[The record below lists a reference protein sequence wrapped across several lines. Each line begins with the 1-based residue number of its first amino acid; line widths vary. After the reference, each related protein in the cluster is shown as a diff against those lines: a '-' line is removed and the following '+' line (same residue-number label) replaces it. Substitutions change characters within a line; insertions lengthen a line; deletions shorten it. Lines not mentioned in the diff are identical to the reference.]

1 MPFYFIGTR
10 SFYINR
16 IKAKQMKVFAQFI
29 DIDSFISIRKNTIL
43 QFGDSWKTIGAV
55 WLINPGSSAP
65 CNVSIS
71 DDELTMLNSI
81 DNKEHWQVASI
92 DPTMRF
98 LEKILNGNYIGENR
112 ELNGVIR
119 LFNLYNLREPN
130 LSKALNTIALH
141 PDIHNLIT
149 IEEDIASVS
158 DIDNVY
164 LGWGKDGMNSG
175 RKYSERIFSQLSDRQ
190 KAYCNKDFMKNA
202 FYHPMFVNRG
212 IRFNST
218 KEWLRKYFDATK

>member
-10 SFYINR
+10 YFYINR

-81 DNKEHWQVASI
+81 DDNKEHWQVASI

-98 LEKILNGNYIGENR
+98 FREN
-112 ELNGVIR
+112 
-119 LFNLYNLREPN
+119 
-130 LSKALNTIALH
+130 T
-141 PDIHNLIT
+141 
-149 IEEDIASVS
+149 
-158 DIDNVY
+158 
-164 LGWGKDGMNSG
+164 
-175 RKYSERIFSQLSDRQ
+175 
-190 KAYCNKDFMKNA
+190 
-202 FYHPMFVNRG
+202 
-212 IRFNST
+212 
-218 KEWLRKYFDATK
+218 